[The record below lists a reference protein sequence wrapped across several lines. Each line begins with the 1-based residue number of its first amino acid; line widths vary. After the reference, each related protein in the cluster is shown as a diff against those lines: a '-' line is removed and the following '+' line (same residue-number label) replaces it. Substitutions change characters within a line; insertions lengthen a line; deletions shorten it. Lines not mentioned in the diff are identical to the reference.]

1 MDGKLTPEEQAE
13 LDGLNTSLNSAEQKE
28 LDELNGV
35 SSSPKPTTSPQ
46 GAESGVKG
54 SFIAPQAETTP
65 YTSPSGTIVSD
76 FGKATTSSLGT
87 SKAVV
92 PSTNSVG
99 GKSKVISNK
108 QSQNIEPSKDLTE
121 VKSPYSVTIK
131 NAEDKN
137 KLNEDYSKQP
147 ESYAK
152 VVTSFNGLI
161 SDTNKKL
168 LELAK
173 VNANNPTEQG
183 VQDYNKLL
191 ASKQAFETNKAKVQG
206 IITDKERKAVQEKID
221 MPFIGNFF
229 QGLHAGV
236 GEVVEGMKAMGLE
249 SLMPAWMNPD
259 VVNPNSII
267 EQYNKLTADKK
278 ELIQA
283 LKEKAVINES
293 KAIAEQ
299 ERAKELGENP
309 VRSYLGQTF
318 GSLTPPLLLAAGAA
332 VTGMEGALPAMN
344 GALFGTMG
352 YGASMAQGFD
362 EAQKLGY
369 NDEESYELAKNAAR
383 IGGTVQ
389 GVLGIV
395 MGKTGEAAGKLNPFN
410 KAITGSITKNAI
422 KQGITDFG
430 LKAIGTGAEF
440 AGARIAENI
449 GQKYLNPELSANKN
463 VMEGSGEAFKSGLL
477 LHTTMNT
484 MHAPKQILGK
494 ASLINAVSE
503 AKTPEDVLD
512 LTNTIQQAKANNSI
526 TEGMA
531 TQLTQKVGRIKEAI
545 DIVPDAFTDADVRE
559 KATELILRHQDVE
572 EKLKKTPEALKPM
585 VADELKAINVQ
596 FEDLRNEQSNK
607 NKAVEENKP
616 IKFTSGN
623 NDLYG
628 YVEENGVKRN
638 LTKEEFDNYEKP
650 KIVSKPTSTEPI
662 NYSESDVAKK
672 HIQGLENKIAS
683 EIKYKGENKPKGV
696 FAKIA
701 NFFMEDSY
709 EDELK
714 SELQA
719 FKENPIKALE
729 ERIAKLKKY
738 NKENPDD
745 SFDTDYLEKD
755 LDELKNY
762 DNRVVEQQME
772 VASTEDGGGVGKDN
786 KTEVAYITDEQ
797 GKSEPIELSPQPSEL
812 QLEEAYNELLNQ
824 SGEEGKKRIK
834 SMAEIVQEVKN
845 KKAVKERIE
854 LWKAEVAKAR
864 KAFEENQAKPT
875 EKTSTTEKAD
885 AGSVG
890 VGGDVKLEKGNKI
903 QWNVFGNEESGEWTV
918 GEKTKTR
925 GGKDAVVLTKV
936 YVEAS
941 SDGKS
946 YTKEYAD
953 ANGIKYDTE
962 RTVEHIV
969 PLEDLQSLKET
980 PVQES
985 RTEKKNEQ
993 GKEEIINNDNNEADN
1008 IQPNGEVYVP
1018 PTTEADIAK
1027 EEARIADEEAKNGIR
1042 SGNEKISDIEVR
1054 PDIFQ
1059 FKAQDEE
1066 SGVNLQEKLQGK
1078 YDKNLAGTIGVWKDT
1093 QGELGEKGKVYVVDG
1108 HHRMEFAK
1116 RNGEVDMN
1124 VFYID
1129 APTAKDARVIGAKA
1143 NIAQGRGTSVDAAKV
1158 YKEATPE
1165 QLEGFK
1171 PTSRVAKEGAEL
1183 AKLED
1188 SIFNLV
1194 VQGKLEIPTAIAI
1207 SKVPKEKQESFYKAI
1222 KRIQDSGA
1230 ITMTPKGL
1238 MVMADKIVN
1247 GNVAVNKVQEMDLFG
1262 TTETEELLLAEQS
1275 QLESDI
1281 KDELAKDAKIL
1292 GSANKNKEVL
1302 EKANNVLDLEANAK
1316 LAQSSKLASGLF
1328 DTYKNRSSVADII
1341 KQATTDLQSAKGRK
1355 ERIAIREKASTD
1367 VKKAI
1372 EAELKNDFG
1381 KQEKVN
1387 EPQPKP
1393 VSKESVS
1400 PIEKIKA
1407 DSEEAYKKKLEVKE
1421 KPLTQSE
1428 QDAEFKKIDA
1438 EYKVI
1443 EKTNNLMDKLEKQ
1456 GLLRKFDCL

>member
-1 MDGKLTPEEQAE
+1 MAEENKWDKFAVSE
-13 LDGLNTSLNSAEQKE
+13 EPTTNKWDKYAT
-28 LDELNGV
+28 DE
-35 SSSPKPTTSPQ
+35 SPKPTTSPQ

-92 PSTNSVG
+92 PSTNSIG
-99 GKSKVISNK
+99 GKNKVISNK
-108 QSQNIEPSKDLTE
+108 QPQNIEPSKDLTE

-168 LELAK
+168 IELAK
-173 VNANNPTEQG
+173 INANNPTEQG

-463 VMEGSGEAFKSGLL
+463 ILEGGGDAFVSGVA
-477 LHTTMNT
+477 LHTTMGAMN
-484 MHAPKQILGK
+484 APKQILGK

-503 AKTPEDVLD
+503 AKTPEDVLE

-531 TQLTQKVGRIKEAI
+531 TQLTQKVGRVKEAI

-596 FEDLRNEQSNK
+596 FEDLRNEQLNK

-623 NDLYG
+623 KDLYG

-638 LTKEEFDNYEKP
+638 LTKEEFDNY
-650 KIVSKPTSTEPI
+650 
-662 NYSESDVAKK
+662 
-672 HIQGLENKIAS
+672 
-683 EIKYKGENKPKGV
+683 
-696 FAKIA
+696 
-701 NFFMEDSY
+701 
-709 EDELK
+709 
-714 SELQA
+714 
-719 FKENPIKALE
+719 
-729 ERIAKLKKY
+729 
-738 NKENPDD
+738 
-745 SFDTDYLEKD
+745 
-755 LDELKNY
+755 

-772 VASTEDGGGVGKDN
+772 AASTEDGGGVN
-786 KTEVAYITDEQ
+786 EVAKEKVQ
-797 GKSEPIELSPQPSEL
+797 G
-812 QLEEAYNELLNQ
+812 
-824 SGEEGKKRIK
+824 GEEGVQKVEKRIQEIEGLLSSDNASMQKNGEGNLIKEARQELVQELADLKKKLPTKVIKDDIKVTEQKLLDTKKQLEKERDELEIQLPPLILNPTEADTKNIADIEAKNTIAKKRL
-834 SMAEIVQEVKN
+834 SEIDNEIADIN
-845 KKAVKERIE
+845 KQLES
-854 LWKAEVAKAR
+854 
-864 KAFEENQAKPT
+864 KPT

-885 AGSVG
+885 AGS

-925 GGKDAVVLTKV
+925 SGKDAVVLTKV

-953 ANGIKYDTE
+953 ANGIKYDNE
-962 RTVEHIV
+962 KTVEHIV
-969 PLEDLQSLKET
+969 PLEDLQSLKEA

-985 RTEKKNEQ
+985 RTEKKVEQ
-993 GKEEIINNDNNEADN
+993 GKEEEIINNDNNEADN

-1116 RNGEVDMN
+1116 RNGESDMN

-1143 NIAQGRGTSVDAAKV
+1143 NIAQGRGTSIDAAKV

-1238 MVMADKIVN
+1238 IVMADKIVN

-1302 EKANNVLDLEANAK
+1302 EKANNILNLEENAK

-1341 KQATTDLQSAKGRK
+1341 KQATSDLQSAKGRK

-1400 PIEKIKA
+1400 PIEKIKE
-1407 DSEEAYKKKLEVKE
+1407 DSEKIYELKKDIENKPMTKAETEKAKAEADKLI
-1421 KPLTQSE
+1421 
-1428 QDAEFKKIDA
+1428 AEN
-1438 EYKVI
+1438 KVI
-1443 EKTNNLMDKLEKQ
+1443 EKANKLMDKLEEQ
-1456 GLLRKFDCL
+1456 GLLRKIDCL